1 LAHAEVGD
9 GGRIVLT
16 TEYRERDL
24 VRMVPGARWHND
36 DRYWHVP
43 LSWASCVVLRSV
55 FGPQLSVGPELN
67 EWARREQ
74 EERVLPALALRE
86 QQDFPANGMERLYP
100 FQRVGAAFLVTAKR
114 ALLADEMGTGKTV
127 QAIAAMQVA
136 GFPALVVCPNSM
148 KLTWE
153 QELGV
158 WAPSVQAHV
167 VKGGAATRRKQ
178 FAAAE
183 AAIAEGQPVAVIV
196 NWEQLKEH
204 SRIGGWGD
212 IKLSDKE
219 KEPKELNAIEWR
231 TVVADEA
238 HRGKE
243 PRSKQTRALWAV
255 AAGAEFVWAL
265 TGTPVANTP
274 EDLWSIMH
282 LVAPHEF
289 PSKTAWIDRYGL
301 TEWNY
306 FGGMD
311 VVGLKSETK
320 EELFRY
326 LDARFIRRTKEQVLP
341 QLPPKTYQRRW
352 VSMAPKQAKAYKQLK
367 DRMLAELESGVLVA
381 SDPLVKATR
390 LLQFASAYG
399 ELVEGPP
406 DPETGE
412 PTENLVL
419 TAPSCKVDAMLE
431 VAEEMGGRPC
441 VVFAESRQLIE
452 LAALALAKAGYTVGQ
467 VTGAVPAE
475 ERQANVVRFQA
486 GQLQFLLLTLGA
498 GGEGLTL
505 TAADTAVFLQ
515 GTPSLIKR
523 KQAEDRLHRIGQEAE
538 AVTIIDLIAEGT
550 VELGVY
556 ETVTVKEG
564 RLEEVVRD
572 QDNLRRWLESGWIE
586 PREEVTDDG
595 DSS

>member
-1 LAHAEVGD
+1 LAHAEIAAGPENP
-9 GGRIVLT
+9 GGLAPNRIVLT

-24 VRMVPGARWHND
+24 VKAIPGARWHND
-36 DRYWHVP
+36 ERYWHLP
-43 LSWASCVVLRSV
+43 LSWASCVVARAV
-55 FGPQLSVGPELN
+55 FGPALTVGPELN
-67 EWARREQ
+67 AWAAREQ
-74 EERVLPALALRE
+74 EERVLPALQLRE

-114 ALLADEMGTGKTV
+114 ALLGDEMGTGKTV

-136 GFPALVVCPNSM
+136 GTPALVVCPNSM
-148 KLTWE
+148 KLTWA
-153 QELGV
+153 QELAV

-167 VKGGAATRRKQ
+167 IKGGAAGRRKQ
-178 FAAAE
+178 FAAAQ
-183 AAIAEGQPVAVIV
+183 AAIDEGQHVAVIV

-204 SRIGGWGD
+204 SRVGGWAD
-212 IKLSDKE
+212 IKLTDKE
-219 KEPKELNAIEWR
+219 KEPKELNAFDWR
-231 TVVADEA
+231 TVIADEA

-255 AAGAEFVWAL
+255 AAGAEYVWAL

-282 LVAPHEF
+282 LVAPEEY
-289 PSKTAWIDRYGL
+289 PSKTAWVDRYGL

-311 VVGLKSETK
+311 VVGLKGEHK

-326 LDARFIRRTKEQVLP
+326 LDSRFLRRTKEQVLP

-352 VSMAPKQAKAYKQLK
+352 VTMAPKQAKAYKQLK
-367 DRMLAELESGVLVA
+367 ERMLADLESGVLIA
-381 SDPLVKATR
+381 SDPLSKATR

-399 ELVEGPP
+399 EL
-406 DPETGE
+406 
-412 PTENLVL
+412 TEDDRLVL
-419 TAPSCKVDAMLE
+419 TAPSCKADAMLE

-452 LAALALAKAGYTVGQ
+452 LTAVALGKAGYSLGQ
-467 VTGAVPAE
+467 VTGHVTAD
-475 ERQANVVRFQA
+475 ERQANVERFQQ
-486 GQLQFLLLTLGA
+486 GHLQFLLLTLGA

-538 AVTIIDLIAEGT
+538 AVTIIDLIAEET

-564 RLEEVVRD
+564 RLEEVARD
-572 QDNLRRWLESGWIE
+572 ADNLRRWLESGWIE
-586 PREEVTDDG
+586 PRGEVGNADE
-595 DSS
+595 